1 MNKRKQISI
10 LSKSLRILLP
20 TALLAMAAITVISLI
35 TARAIVQRE
44 IHDKMDARLA
54 TAAQVIEKSL
64 SNHAKIAE
72 TLAATVSETGSALS
86 WDQYARLLQ
95 THLVLNN
102 ESMGAG
108 VWFEPDKYQQG
119 VKYFGPYVYR
129 DGDKLVVTE
138 DYNTENYDYPSHPWY
153 AQAVNV
159 KESVVW
165 SAPYYDDTTKVTMI
179 TATSPV
185 YDAGGTFM
193 GTTTADIDLSNL
205 QKMVLGLSD
214 EPGSSVFLL
223 DRDGTYLAHVDAGR
237 VMKKKLA
244 DEKDP
249 SLAALAGKVMGQAN
263 ATASYKDKGVGYTIY
278 SATVPGV
285 GWTLCIMEPDSVIFA
300 SITAMLIQLP
310 TISLVALLIL
320 ALLIVLTVKSVTDPI
335 RAITALLGRGSVG
348 DFDGDVDSKLLKR
361 NDEAG
366 SLARSYAEMAFN
378 MRTQAAA
385 AQRLAK
391 GDMTVDL
398 LPRGEKDILTV
409 SMMGVVDTQKR
420 LSQQMTVLLQAA
432 QSNDFSK
439 KGDTTAF
446 EGQYGDMLGQINAL
460 LGRAQAAFAQ
470 AEQARIV
477 ALKKFDYQKHEIDG
491 LTVSLRALADG
502 DLTTQTGVAPADADT
517 AELHELFLAIHD
529 SLDSVRGSL
538 NRMREDAAMLS
549 EAAQEGRLKTRA
561 DLSRHKGGYAQIIA
575 GINDTLDAVITP
587 LQAAAGQLEKIAN
600 GEDPGDDLDDLYHGD
615 YQLIRD
621 SLGRVRASLNAMLED
636 ANMLAGAARNGSLS
650 SRADVSRHMGNYAQ
664 IISGI
669 NDTLDAVIRPL
680 NMAADYVQRI
690 SRGDIPP
697 KITDAYNGDFNEIK
711 NNLNTCIDA
720 VNLLVADVNMLSAA
734 AVEGALDVRADA
746 TRHQG
751 DFHKIVEGFNATL
764 NSVVTPINEAMGV
777 LDRISVND
785 YTVKIEGKYAGLP
798 QRMAQS
804 INDTR
809 DRLLSLQAVLEEIA
823 RGDTGRL
830 EYFRNV
836 GRRSE
841 NDRLVPAVV
850 QSMSTLE
857 ALVGEANRLS
867 AEAVAGNLDARGDA
881 QRFEGKYRLLIGGIN
896 DTLDAVAA
904 PLNEAAQVLGAMAA
918 NDYTVDMSTDYNG
931 SFRTLAESVN
941 AVQDTLNEVLGDL
954 ASAAE
959 QVAGG
964 TRQVSDG
971 SQALSQGATEQ
982 ASAIEELSAS
992 VTEIA
997 SQTKQNAMDAGRAN
1011 AISTE
1016 TREHALSGNSQ
1027 MSAMLSS
1034 MNEINQASASI
1045 SRIIKVID
1053 DIAFQTN
1060 LLALN
1065 AAVEA
1070 ARAGQHGKGF
1080 AVVAEEVR
1088 NLAARSA
1095 NAAKETT
1102 AMIEGSMQKAA
1113 EGTKIANETA
1123 QALGKIVEGV
1133 EKANELVGAI
1143 ARASNEQATAVAQ
1156 VNRGI
1161 EQVSQVVQTNSAT
1174 AEQSAATSEE
1184 LSGQAELLK
1193 EMVSRF
1199 RLKGQV
1205 QAKPARALTQ
1215 GRGDAKPARPRI
1227 SLNDREF
1234 GKY

>member
-1 MNKRKQISI
+1 MKLRHMGIFSKLLIAFGMVALIAAAVGLVGITGIYRLGKIQDTMYHNSAVPLNQAGSLTEMYQRSRVVMRDVI
-10 LSKSLRILLP
+10 LHSDPTAIDKEIINLQEKFDEMDAAYQKLLDSVGDAD
-20 TALLAMAAITVISLI
+20 TSALLAQYKTSLDAYLPIKDRIVELARGNKDDEAVAFMNEEANDTLSTAVTKAIQAIRSELELNAEKLGKEGEQTTASAQLTMWALMAA
-35 TARAIVQRE
+35 
-44 IHDKMDARLA
+44 
-54 TAAQVIEKSL
+54 
-64 SNHAKIAE
+64 
-72 TLAATVSETGSALS
+72 
-86 WDQYARLLQ
+86 
-95 THLVLNN
+95 
-102 ESMGAG
+102 
-108 VWFEPDKYQQG
+108 
-119 VKYFGPYVYR
+119 
-129 DGDKLVVTE
+129 
-138 DYNTENYDYPSHPWY
+138 
-153 AQAVNV
+153 
-159 KESVVW
+159 
-165 SAPYYDDTTKVTMI
+165 
-179 TATSPV
+179 
-185 YDAGGTFM
+185 
-193 GTTTADIDLSNL
+193 
-205 QKMVLGLSD
+205 
-214 EPGSSVFLL
+214 
-223 DRDGTYLAHVDAGR
+223 
-237 VMKKKLA
+237 
-244 DEKDP
+244 
-249 SLAALAGKVMGQAN
+249 AALASLGLGFFVGRGLSKPLKRVADVAMAVAQGDLSTQVNLDRRDEVGLMGAALDKVVTAVRSLVNDANMLSAAAVEGKLSTRVDGSLHQGEYRAVMNGVN
-263 ATASYKDKGVGYTIY
+263 ATLDAVVGPLNMAADYVQRI
-278 SATVPGV
+278 SRGDIP
-285 GWTLCIMEPDSVIFA
+285 EK
-300 SITAMLIQLP
+300 ITA
-310 TISLVALLIL
+310 AYN
-320 ALLIVLTVKSVTDPI
+320 
-335 RAITALLGRGSVG
+335 G
-348 DFDGDVDSKLLKR
+348 DFNEIKNNLNTCIDAVNLLVEDANLLSAAATEGKLSAR
-361 NDEAG
+361 ADATRHQGNFRHIIEGVNDTLDAVVKP
-366 SLARSYAEMAFN
+366 LQ
-378 MRTQAAA
+378 TAA
-385 AQRLAK
+385 AQLERIANGEEQTDENADFYR
-391 GDMTVDL
+391 GDF
-398 LPRGEKDILTV
+398 
-409 SMMGVVDTQKR
+409 
-420 LSQQMTVLLQAA
+420 QM
-432 QSNDFSK
+432 
-439 KGDTTAF
+439 
-446 EGQYGDMLGQINAL
+446 I
-460 LGRAQAAFAQ
+460 R
-470 AEQARIV
+470 
-477 ALKKFDYQKHEIDG
+477 
-491 LTVSLRALADG
+491 
-502 DLTTQTGVAPADADT
+502 
-517 AELHELFLAIHD
+517 D
-529 SLDSVRGSL
+529 SLDRVRDSL
-538 NRMREDAAMLS
+538 NCMLEDAVMLS
-549 EAAQEGRLKTRA
+549 RSAREGQLKTRA

-575 GINDTLDAVITP
+575 GINDTLDAVLSP
-587 LQAAAGQLEKIAN
+587 VEAAAAQLERMAN
-600 GEDPGDDLDDLYHGD
+600 GAELPELDEDAYLGDPKIMIVNLN
-615 YQLIRD
+615 RA
-621 SLGRVRASLNAMLED
+621 RASLHRMQED
-636 ANMLAGAARNGSLS
+636 STMLAQAARQGILS
-650 SRADVSRHMGNYAQ
+650 TRADVSRHMGNYAQ

-918 NDYTVDMSTDYNG
+918 NDYTVEMSTDYNG

-971 SQALSQGATEQ
+971 SQALSQGAAEQ

-1016 TREHALSGNSQ
+1016 TREHALTGNSQ
-1027 MSAMLSS
+1027 MEAMLSS
-1034 MNEINQASASI
+1034 MNEINQASANI

-1205 QAKPARALTQ
+1205 QAKPARALPQ
-1215 GRGDAKPARPRI
+1215 GRGEAKPARPRI